1 MKLLLVG
8 TLGLLGACATCPPVA
23 TPTCPAA
30 PAGAEPAAAAPSAG
44 EEVRAAEAAAR
55 RTSPSGKSLIT
66 LLARGQNAFIG
77 KLEML
82 PGAAVPQHQDPTEE
96 YIHVLSGHGTMTMN
110 GKSYDIGP
118 GTTIFMPAFATVSYQ
133 NGDEPLV
140 AIQVF
145 AGPSPADKYET
156 WK

>member
-1 MKLLLVG
+1 MKLLS
-8 TLGLLGACATCPPVA
+8 LGCLTFLGACATCPVAA

-30 PAGAEPAAAAPSAG
+30 VVAPPAPL
-44 EEVRAAEAAAR
+44 EEVRAIEAAPK
-55 RTSPSGKSLIT
+55 RTSPSGKSFIT
-66 LLARGQNAFIG
+66 LLARGSNAFVG

-82 PGAAVPQHQDPTEE
+82 PGATVPENQDPTEE
-96 YIHVLSGHGTMTMN
+96 YIHVLSGHGTLTMN
-110 GKSYDIGP
+110 GKTYEIAAGS
-118 GTTIFMPAFATVSYQ
+118 TIFMPAFATVSYQ

-145 AGPSPADKYET
+145 AGPAPADKYDG

>member
-1 MKLLLVG
+1 MKLPFLSCLV
-8 TLGLLGACATCPPVA
+8 LLGACATCPVAA

-30 PAGAEPAAAAPSAG
+30 AAAPQAAPAPS
-44 EEVRAAEAAAR
+44 EEVRASEAAPK
-55 RTSPSGKSLIT
+55 RTSPSGKAFIT
-66 LLARGQNAFIG
+66 LLARGQNAFVG

-82 PGAAVPQHQDPTEE
+82 PGAAVPEHQDPTEE
-96 YIHVLSGHGTMTMN
+96 YIHVLAGHGTMIMN
-110 GKSYDIGP
+110 GKTYEIAP

-133 NGDEPLV
+133 NGDQPMV

-145 AGPSPADKYET
+145 AGPSPADKYES

>member
-1 MKLLLVG
+1 MKLLLASC
-8 TLGLLGACATCPPVA
+8 LLSLAGCATCPPAA
-23 TPTCPAA
+23 TPTCPQAS
-30 PAGAEPAAAAPSAG
+30 PSAAPSAVA
-44 EEVRAAEAAAR
+44 EEVLAADTAPR
-55 RTSPSGKSLIT
+55 RTSPSGKSFVT
-66 LLARGQNAFIG
+66 LLARGHNAFVG

-82 PGAAVPQHQDPTEE
+82 PGAAVPEHQDPTEE
-96 YIHVLSGHGTMTMN
+96 YIHVLSGHGTMVMN
-110 GKSYDIGP
+110 GKRYDIAP

-145 AGPSPADKYET
+145 AGPAPADKYET